1 MDKIKD
7 VKVYDFKQAK
17 KFSIDNIR
25 FLKLMCG
32 EFCRTSNIHF
42 NYEFKDLKIKF
53 NVSNYSQSS
62 HSEVLSDT
70 DKDSILIEFDI
81 KPLVEDLVLIMDKST
96 ALSLIDLCS
105 GGTGV
110 VDNRELTAIDTEV
123 LVYLMSNLLKKLYI
137 PNGCN
142 HTEIT
147 NVYTSTAQYNNNLG
161 DDVFICSYRITT
173 AKGSIG
179 TIDMCLPYIKLEGIL
194 DQLLAEKFISPIGDT
209 KPENVMYNTIKDS
222 NLVVQAEL
230 GKTVLPLS
238 KLESLNV
245 GDIIPLMSLVTD
257 DVIVDVSGSKV
268 YKGRFGLNGAK
279 RGVVVRDLIEGV
291 ED

>member
-1 MDKIKD
+1 MDRLKD
-7 VKVYDFKQAK
+7 IKVYDFKQAK
-17 KFSIDNIR
+17 KFSIDNTR

-53 NVSNYSQSS
+53 NVSNYGQSS
-62 HSEVLSDT
+62 HSDILSDT

-110 VDNRELTAIDTEV
+110 VANRELTSIDTEV

-137 PNGCN
+137 PNGCD
-142 HTEIT
+142 HTDIT
-147 NVYTSTAQYNNNLG
+147 NAYTSTAQYNSNLG
-161 DDVFICSYRITT
+161 DDVFMCSYSINT

-179 TIDMCLPYIKLEGIL
+179 TIDMCLPYIRLEGIL
-194 DQLLAEKFISPIGDT
+194 DQLLAEKFISPTGDSKT
-209 KPENVMYNTIKDS
+209 NNLMYATVKDS
-222 NLVVQAEL
+222 DLVLNAEL
-230 GKTVLPLS
+230 GRSVLPLS
-238 KLESLNV
+238 KVEQLDV
-245 GDIIPLMSLVTD
+245 GDILPLMNLLTD
-257 DVIVDVSGSKV
+257 DVLIDVSGSRV
-268 YKGRFGLNGAK
+268 FRGRFGLEGVK
-279 RGVVVRDLIEGV
+279 KGVVIKGLIEGSAK
-291 ED
+291 

>member
-1 MDKIKD
+1 MNKIKD

-17 KFSIDNIR
+17 KFSIDNTR

-53 NVSNYSQSS
+53 NVSGYMQSS
-62 HSEVLSDT
+62 HSDVLSDT

-105 GGTGV
+105 GGSGV
-110 VDNRELTAIDTEV
+110 VYNRELTTIDIEV

-137 PNGCN
+137 PNGCSN
-142 HTEIT
+142 TEIT

-161 DDVFICSYRITT
+161 DDVFICSYTINT
-173 AKGSIG
+173 ARGSIG
-179 TIDMCLPYIKLEGIL
+179 TLDMCLPYIKLEGIL

-209 KPENVMYNTIKDS
+209 KTEGLMYDTIKDS
-222 NLVVQAEL
+222 SLKVQAEL
-230 GKTVLPLS
+230 GKTMLPLS
-238 KLESLNV
+238 KLEALNV

-257 DVIVDVSGSKV
+257 DVMLDISGSKV
-268 YKGRFGLNGAK
+268 FRGRFGLNGAK
-279 RGVVVRDLIEGV
+279 KGVVVKDLIEEV
-291 ED
+291 CD

>member
-1 MDKIKD
+1 MDKVKD
-7 VKVYDFKQAK
+7 IKVYDFKQAK
-17 KFSIDNIR
+17 KFSIDNTR

-53 NVSNYSQSS
+53 NVSNYTQSS
-62 HSEVLSDT
+62 HSAILSDT
-70 DKDSILIEFDI
+70 DKDSILIEFGI

-110 VDNRELTAIDTEV
+110 VDTRELTAIDTEV
-123 LVYLMSNLLKKLYI
+123 IVYLMSNLLKKLYI
-137 PNGCN
+137 PNGCTN
-142 HTEIT
+142 TEIT
-147 NVYTSTAQYNNNLG
+147 NIYTSTAQYNNNLG
-161 DDVFICSYRITT
+161 DDVFICSYTVNT

-194 DQLLAEKFISPIGDT
+194 DQLVADKFISPIGDV
-209 KPENVMYNTIKDS
+209 KSENVMYNTVKDI
-222 NLVVQAEL
+222 NLFVQVEL
-230 GKTVLPLS
+230 GTTILPLS
-238 KLESLNV
+238 KIESLNI
-245 GDIIPLMSLVTD
+245 GDIVPLMSLVTD
-257 DVIVDVSGSKV
+257 DVIVDISGSKV

-279 RGVVVRDLIEGV
+279 RGVVVRDLIEEA